1 MEIYHT
7 VRVVHLPGEGRG
19 EQVGAVRVLGVFLDQ
34 QFHRC
39 LRDGHQPH
47 GVLCLGPGQLQ
58 GAVRVT
64 DILFADGD
72 RSLLNI

>member
-19 EQVGAVRVLGVFLDQ
+19 EQVGAVRVLGVFLNQ
-34 QFHRC
+34 QLHCR
-39 LRDGHQPH
+39 LWNRHQPH
-47 GVLCLGPGQLQ
+47 GVLRLGPGQFQ
-58 GAVRVT
+58 RAVRVA